1 MNFAEHPV
9 ILYSPGFSPSMIET
23 PMFCSMPFV
32 DNTSCPLESPF
43 TYAVPVP
50 NALRMSDL

>member
-1 MNFAEHPV
+1 MNSAEHPV
-9 ILYSPGFSPSMIET
+9 ILYSPDFSPSMIET

-32 DNTSCPLESPF
+32 DNTSWPLESPL
-43 TYAVPVP
+43 TYAVPAP